1 MVYTANTPN
10 AGDKISVTQPLI
22 LANFQDLDT
31 YTQVDHIALND
42 VDAGKHHQSTYP
54 ARTPSPVLGAGEG
67 AVYSQDSSIIAGRTD
82 LYYKYQTSVAPN
94 TMSGLEFPLT
104 AVKAFGRANT
114 TVGAGNAGI
123 TGTLFNAS
131 VTFAGSTWT
140 ITLTNAAHSDV
151 TKIMAF
157 IQTLNGT
164 SSIEVNIA
172 STTSITV
179 LRAGGGSSGMC
190 FWVVAI

>member
-31 YTQVDHIALND
+31 YTQVDHIALNEIN
-42 VDAGKHHQSTYP
+42 AGKHHQSTYP
-54 ARTPSPVLGAGEG
+54 SRTPSPVLGSGEG
-67 AVYSQDSSIIAGRTD
+67 AVYTIDSATIPGRTD
-82 LYYKYQTSVAPN
+82 LYYKYQTSVAPD

-114 TVGAGNAGI
+114 TAGAGAAGI
-123 TGTLFNAS
+123 SGTLFNAT

-140 ITLTNAAHSDV
+140 IALANAAHTDI
-151 TKIMAF
+151 TKIMVFA
-157 IQTLNGT
+157 QGLSGT
-164 SSIEVNIA
+164 STLEVNVA

-179 LRAGGGSSGMC
+179 TRASGSSSSIC